1 MNKKSWAKDAGDASL
16 DAMARFR
23 AAEEEVET
31 ARLLAR
37 SGVVLPWKDTPS
49 LLDRIEAQMR
59 AVGEH
64 LREAVAFCEGARPRR
79 GHTGGLAAA

>member
-1 MNKKSWAKDAGDASL
+1 MNRKSWAKDAGDASL

-23 AAEEEVET
+23 EAEEDVER

-37 SGVVLPWKDTPS
+37 SGLAVSPS

-59 AVGEH
+59 AVGGH
-64 LREAVAFCEGARPRR
+64 LRTAISVCEGARPRH
-79 GHTGGLAAA
+79 GHTGRLAAA

>member
-1 MNKKSWAKDAGDASL
+1 MNKRSWAKDAGDASL

-23 AAEEEVET
+23 EVEEEVER

-37 SGVVLPWKDTPS
+37 SGGGLTPS
-49 LLDRIEAQMR
+49 LLDRIEAQMK

-64 LREAVAFCEGARPRR
+64 LRTAVAFCEGERPRS
-79 GHTGGLAAA
+79 GHTGRLAVA